1 MQAVRTLH
9 ARLLVSRASF
19 LGLLVLSVGL
29 CACSTQ
35 TEVTVDASVGDA
47 GSEPED
53 WTWVDVPEAHC
64 ADGTSTG
71 FSFSRSPADVRRLVI
86 YLEGGGACFN
96 ERTCDSIQRGYGRA
110 QFEGWLPV
118 LRAFAIFNRLPAAN
132 PFGDWSFVDVPYCTG
147 DVHAGTNPD
156 GYGGL
161 EQVGYLNVEHDLA
174 RIVTMFPN
182 LEMVV
187 LAGSSAGGFGVL
199 VNYEQVQRA
208 FGDVPVH
215 ALDDSGPVMGDSHL
229 GLCLQQRMRTLWQ
242 PPFPADCTECNQPD
256 GGGLSA
262 IWGYLGARYPD
273 RRFAL
278 LSTTQ
283 DAVIRSF
290 YGYGLSADCE
300 TSAMMSGDAFEAGV
314 LELRDDI
321 ISPYPNVRAFLFPGE
336 AHTMLLSSW
345 TYWQTGAGPNL
356 GEWVQSLTDGDPSWS
371 NVGP

>member
-1 MQAVRTLH
+1 M
-9 ARLLVSRASF
+9 
-19 LGLLVLSVGL
+19 GLY
-29 CACSTQ
+29 ACSGPG
-35 TEVTVDASVGDA
+35 EVTVDASIGD
-47 GSEPED
+47 GGPEPEA

-64 ADGTSTG
+64 ANGTSTG
-71 FSFSRSPADVRRLVI
+71 FSYSRSPTDVRRLVI

-96 ERTCDSIQRGYGRA
+96 ERTCESLHNPNGYGRA
-110 QFEGWLPV
+110 EFEGWLPV
-118 LRAFAIFNRLPAAN
+118 IRAFAVFNRIPTTN
-132 PFGDWSFVDVPYCTG
+132 PFRDWSFVDVPYCTG

-161 EQVGYLNVEHDLA
+161 EQVGYVNVQHDLA

-199 VNYEQVQRA
+199 INYEQVQRA

-215 ALDDSGPVMGDSHL
+215 AIDDSGPVMGDNHL
-229 GLCLQQRMRTLWQ
+229 GLCLQQRMRTYWQ
-242 PPFPADCTECNQPD
+242 PPIPAGCTECNQAD

-262 IWGYLGARYPD
+262 MWGYLATRYPD

-283 DAVIRSF
+283 DAVIRYF
-290 YGYGLSADCE
+290 YGFGLSADCE
-300 TSAMMSGDAFEAGV
+300 TSPTMSAEAFEAG
-314 LELRDDI
+314 LLDLRDDI
-321 ISPYPNVRAFLFPGE
+321 ISPHPNVRVFMFPGE
-336 AHTMLLSSW
+336 AHTMLLSNW
-345 TYWQTGAGPNL
+345 TYWRTGAGPTL
-356 GEWVQSLTDGDPSWS
+356 GEWVTSLTEGDAGWS